1 MIPRT
6 LLSAESGGDG
16 DPLDVIAFGSA
27 IPRGHAVRTRIVGIL
42 ELLDRGK
49 QDDKLI
55 AVSEDAW
62 FAEVHDLEELLNPF
76 PGIMEILKT
85 WLMNYQGAGKMEFK
99 RLRCHCIAE
108 QPFVRQPKPP
118 LLTKRECSEL
128 A

>member
-27 IPRGHAVRTRIVGIL
+27 IPRGHAVRTRIVGVL

-55 AVSEDAW
+55 AVSEDTL

-85 WLMNYQGAGKMEFK
+85 WLMNYQGAEKMEFK
-99 RLRCHCIAE
+99 GLRCHCIAE
-108 QPFVRQPKPP
+108 QPFVRQPKPL
-118 LLTKRECSEL
+118 LLTKSECSEL